1 MMLAWPGSE
10 REALDDFIF
19 FYVLTMRLINMM
31 LAWPG
36 SEREAS
42 DDFIFVVTIRLIA
55 YNYYDFNPSQNH
67 HFVIDSRKQLK
78 ATKTNCEI
86 LKFETWQVIYICRKH

>member
-1 MMLAWPGSE
+1 
-10 REALDDFIF
+10 
-19 FYVLTMRLINMM
+19 M

-55 YNYYDFNPSQNH
+55 YNYYDFKPSQNH

-86 LKFETWQVIYICRKH
+86 LKFETWQVIYICRKHWVHHGGNFSSMT